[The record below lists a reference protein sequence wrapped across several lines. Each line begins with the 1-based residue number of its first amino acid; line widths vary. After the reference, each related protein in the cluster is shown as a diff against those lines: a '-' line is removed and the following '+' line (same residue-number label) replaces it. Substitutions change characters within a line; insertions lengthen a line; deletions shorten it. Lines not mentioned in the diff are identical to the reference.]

1 LVLGKKLSTRKAIE
15 VLKNLSGNVVL
26 VFENENRVWVEMSKN
41 ASQLDEQ
48 EVYNAFLFHHFQY
61 NHSEFT
67 A

>member
-1 LVLGKKLSTRKAIE
+1 LVLGKKLSIRKPIE

-48 EVYNAFLFHHFQY
+48 EVL
-61 NHSEFT
+61 
-67 A
+67 